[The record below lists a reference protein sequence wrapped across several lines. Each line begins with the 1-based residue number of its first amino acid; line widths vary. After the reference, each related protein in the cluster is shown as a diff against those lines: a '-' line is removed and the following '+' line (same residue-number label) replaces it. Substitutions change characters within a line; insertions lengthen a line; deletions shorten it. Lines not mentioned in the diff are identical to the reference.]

1 MRSDADQAQRS
12 GEPAL
17 DRQAQ
22 ARQTVKRALLAS
34 VGAFAFCF
42 AMIPLYQIYCEIT
55 GANGKT
61 GQVAAAAAGEVDT
74 SRTVKVQFD
83 GAVHSGLTWAFQPL
97 QRTMEVHPGQVV
109 EARFV
114 ARNYGA
120 LPVVGKA
127 VPSVAPNE
135 ASLYFNKTECFCF
148 TQQKLEPGESMEL
161 PVRFVVDP
169 AMPGSV
175 HVLTLS
181 YTFFN
186 DDVATAELAQQGVSP
201 DNPGT

>member
-1 MRSDADQAQRS
+1 MLSEEIRAART
-12 GEPAL
+12 
-17 DRQAQ
+17 
-22 ARQTVKRALLAS
+22 RQTVKRAVIACS
-34 VGAFAFCF
+34 GAFAFCF

-61 GQVAAAAAGEVDT
+61 GQIAAAAAGQVDT
-74 SRTVKVQFD
+74 SRLIKVQFD

-97 QRTMEVHPGQVV
+97 QRTLSVHPGQVI

-120 LPVVGKA
+120 VSVVGKA
-127 VPSVAPNE
+127 VPSVAPGE

-148 TQQKLEPGESMEL
+148 TQQRLDPGQSMEL

-169 AMPGSV
+169 AIPTNV

-181 YTFFN
+181 YTFFS
-186 DDVATAELAQQGVSP
+186 DDVATAALAQHSVSP
-201 DNPGT
+201 DNAGS

>member
-1 MRSDADQAQRS
+1 MSIVDTELQQQRAQNT
-12 GEPAL
+12 
-17 DRQAQ
+17 
-22 ARQTVKRALLAS
+22 RQTVRRTLIASGLAF
-34 VGAFAFCF
+34 GFCF

-61 GQVAAAAAGEVDT
+61 GQIAAAAAGQVDT
-74 SRTVKVQFD
+74 SRTVQVQFD
-83 GAVHSGLTWAFQPL
+83 GAVHSGLSWAFQPM
-97 QRTMEVHPGQVV
+97 QRTMSVHPGEVV

-114 ARNYGA
+114 ARNYGVV
-120 LPVVGKA
+120 PVVGKA

-148 TQQKLEPGESMEL
+148 TQQRLDPGETMEL

-169 AMPGSV
+169 AMPGNV
-175 HVLTLS
+175 RVLTLS
-181 YTFFN
+181 YTFFS
-186 DDVATAELAQQGVSP
+186 DDVATAQLAQHTVSP